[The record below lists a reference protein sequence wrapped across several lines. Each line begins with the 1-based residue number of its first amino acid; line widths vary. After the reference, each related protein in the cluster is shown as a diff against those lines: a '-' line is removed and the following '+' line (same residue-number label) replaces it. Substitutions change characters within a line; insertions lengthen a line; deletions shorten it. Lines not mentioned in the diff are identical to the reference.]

1 MIEEIMSPAQAPGS
15 HRRFRDDSI
24 QRREMPML
32 TFEIIGAIGVM
43 LFLAALFTG
52 GQQDTAR

>member
-1 MIEEIMSPAQAPGS
+1 MGPAQAPGS
-15 HRRFRDDSI
+15 YRIFRDDWI
-24 QRREMPML
+24 QRREIPVL

-52 GQQDTAR
+52 GRQDTAH

>member
-1 MIEEIMSPAQAPGS
+1 
-15 HRRFRDDSI
+15 
-24 QRREMPML
+24 MPVL

-52 GQQDTAR
+52 GRAGHRTLGAGHINIRAADRRSHETSL

>member
-1 MIEEIMSPAQAPGS
+1 
-15 HRRFRDDSI
+15 
-24 QRREMPML
+24 MPVL

-52 GQQDTAR
+52 GRPDTAR